1 MRATFWVA
9 AVIVVAVAAV
19 LLWPRGPQA
28 STAGVATAQHRV
40 TMTVDEPALG
50 ANTLDFEV
58 TDRTGRPAV
67 VDALAVELVMPQM
80 GHALPPVTAART
92 GEGRYRAPDTD
103 IPMSGHWEVVVSLSA
118 TEKAVLPLFVD

>member
-1 MRATFWVA
+1 VRATFWVA
-9 AVIVVAVAAV
+9 AAIVVAVAAV

-28 STAGVATAQHRV
+28 STASVATAQHRV
-40 TMTVDEPALG
+40 TMIADEPKLG
-50 ANTLDFEV
+50 ANTLDFEI

-67 VDALAVELVMPQM
+67 VDAPAVELVMPQM

-92 GEGRYRAPDTD
+92 GEGRYRAADTD